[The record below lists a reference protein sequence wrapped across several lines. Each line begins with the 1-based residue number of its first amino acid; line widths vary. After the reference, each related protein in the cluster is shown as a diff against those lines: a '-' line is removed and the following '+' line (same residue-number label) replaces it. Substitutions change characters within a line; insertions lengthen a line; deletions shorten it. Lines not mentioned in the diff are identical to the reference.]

1 MRLSASEKYEII
13 QTVTQSELGVKKTL
27 QELGIAKSTFY
38 KWYSKFLDHGYDGLL
53 GTKKASN
60 RQWNSIPQQQ
70 KDLVVQLALDRT
82 DLSSRELAHYIT
94 DTQQVFISESSVYR
108 ILKERGLVSAPTHI
122 LIAASDQFK
131 DKTAFVHQMWQTDFT
146 YFKVVGWGYYYL
158 STVLDDYSRYIIHWE
173 LCSSMKADDV
183 KRTVELAVKKARIKT
198 KAKPKLLSDNGA
210 CYISSELGDYL
221 KNTLQMQQVHGRPA
235 HPQTQGKIE
244 RYHRTM
250 KNVVKLENFFHPD
263 QLREAIGQ
271 FVDRYNNQRYHESL
285 NNLTPAD
292 VYFGRGELILKRR
305 EQIKTQ
311 TLKQRKIQYLN
322 QKLIAL

>member
-1 MRLSASEKYEII
+1 MRLPASEKYEII

-38 KWYSKFLDHGYDGLL
+38 KWYSKYLDHGYDGLL
-53 GTKKASN
+53 STKKASN

-94 DTQQVFISESSVYR
+94 DEQQVFISESSVYR
-108 ILKERGLVSAPTHI
+108 ILKERGLISAPTHI

-146 YFKVVGWGYYYL
+146 YFKVIGWGYYYL
-158 STVLDDYSRYIIHWE
+158 STILDDYSRYIIHWE

-183 KRTVELAVKKARIKT
+183 KRTVELAIKKARIKT

-210 CYISSELGDYL
+210 CYISSELGEYL

-263 QLREAIGQ
+263 QLREAIDQ